1 MRYGLLGPLHV
12 VDDAGAPVTIASPK
26 RRALLAVL
34 LLHANEPVSIAGLTD
49 ALWGSDPPAAAI
61 SSLRAQVSR
70 LRREVG
76 PVIATAPNGYLMQV
90 EKGELDVA
98 TFLER
103 LEAGRHE
110 IQGGDY
116 ARASVTLRSALEL
129 WRGPALADFAD
140 EPFAQAQQRR
150 LDELRLEALGSRIE
164 ADLLLGR
171 ADRLVAELEAV
182 VAERPLQERAWGQLM
197 RALYLSGRQADALAA
212 YRRLRST
219 LVEEL
224 GIDPSTD
231 LQELEARIL
240 QQDPALGA
248 PATQPGQAPIQ
259 LPVPL
264 TGLTGRAE
272 ELRRAMEL
280 VRAHRLVTLTG
291 PGGVGKT
298 RLAIA
303 VAQAVLDDHPDGVL
317 FVDLSGIR
325 DASLV
330 PAAVGEVT
338 GGGER
343 PAAVIGGREMLLLL
357 DNFEQVLPAAPWVLD
372 LLARCS
378 GLRILV
384 TSRAPLQVRGE
395 HLLEVPPLSADSAAD
410 LFEERARA
418 ALMSQ
423 TPASVVRDIVARL
436 DNLPLA
442 IELAATRVRVLSPEA
457 LRDGL
462 SRRLELLA
470 APDRGMPERHR
481 TLRET
486 IAWSYELLTDGGRDT
501 LRRLSVFPG
510 SFDLRAACAVGEATL
525 DDIAELVDHSLLRRF
540 GTRYQ
545 MLDTIRE
552 FAIGEADTQGAT
564 DVARIRHLDHY
575 LTVATATGR
584 ATTEGGLSASNAWQV
599 MCRTERDNLRL
610 AFDTAVAS
618 ERWEQVAQ
626 LFHAV
631 GMYWLL
637 VGAMDEGERWGA
649 RALEAA
655 THLGPGAEMGALMLL
670 SEFPRQRGDHARAIR
685 LKERAAELARSE
697 GMDPGIV
704 ATILADTADSYGA
717 LGEFEHAHAL
727 LDEALTCRRRS
738 TADDP
743 LGMAHT
749 LSGYVELALHERQP
763 DDALRHYRALAAA
776 EEAARDAMHPDW
788 LAEAG
793 SLRARVLQLAG
804 RTDQAREIFRQNLRE
819 SAAIDFRLPMVNAL
833 DGLAEMLA
841 LERPDAAARLVGMA
855 DRVRAE
861 SGFRVWDP
869 EQRARTMAIIAAR
882 LGPGEC
888 ARQQTAGH
896 AVPLSGMAE
905 AALALSA
912 RAGGEPPRSAEAP
925 GAG

>member
-12 VDDAGAPVTIASPK
+12 VDHGGAPVTIASPT
-26 RRALLAVL
+26 RRAILAVL
-34 LLHANEPVSIAGLTD
+34 LLHANEPVSIASLTD
-49 ALWGSDPPAAAI
+49 ALWGDDPPPAAV
-61 SSLRAQVSR
+61 SSLRAHVSR

-76 PVIATAPNGYLMQV
+76 RVIETAPNGYLVRVQ
-90 EKGELDVA
+90 KGELDVA

-110 IQGGDY
+110 VQSGQH
-116 ARASVTLRSALEL
+116 AQASVTLGSALEL
-129 WRGPALADFAD
+129 WRGPALAGFED

-150 LDELRLEALGSRIE
+150 LDELRLEALGRRIE

-171 ADRLVAELEAV
+171 ADRLVAELEAL
-182 VAERPLQERAWGQLM
+182 VAERPLHERAWGQLM
-197 RALYLSGRQADALAA
+197 RALFLSGRQADALSA

-219 LVEEL
+219 LIEEL
-224 GIDPSTD
+224 GIDPSPD

-240 QQDPALGA
+240 QQDPTLGV
-248 PATQPGQAPIQ
+248 PATQPRQAPIQ

-264 TGLTGRAE
+264 TGLTGRHE
-272 ELRRAMEL
+272 ELRQAADL

-303 VAQAVLDDHPDGVL
+303 AAQSAVDEHPDGVL

-325 DASLV
+325 DALLV
-330 PAAVGEVT
+330 PAAIGEVT

-343 PAAVIGGREMLLLL
+343 PAAVIGSRQMLLVL
-357 DNFEQVLPAAPWVLD
+357 DNFEQVLPAAPSVLD

-395 HLLEVPPLSADSAAD
+395 HLLEVPPLSPDSAAD

-418 ALMSQ
+418 ALLSQ

-462 SRRLELLA
+462 SQRLELLA
-470 APDRGMPERHR
+470 APGRGMPERHR

-486 IAWSYELLTDGGRDT
+486 IAWSYELLTDGGRNT

-525 DDIAELVDHSLLRRF
+525 DDIAELVDQSLLRRF

-552 FAIGEADTQGAT
+552 FAIGEADEHGAT
-564 DVARIRHLDHY
+564 EAARIRHLDHY
-575 LTVATATGR
+575 LTVATATERG
-584 ATTEGGLSASNAWQV
+584 TTEGGLSTTNAWQV
-599 MCRTERDNLRL
+599 LCRTERDNLRL
-610 AFDTAVAS
+610 AFDTAVGAG
-618 ERWEQVAQ
+618 RWDQVTQ

-637 VGAMDEGERWGA
+637 VGAMDEGERWGTQ
-649 RALEAA
+649 ALEAA
-655 THLGPGAEMGALMLL
+655 THLGPEAEMGALMLL
-670 SEFPRQRGDHARAIR
+670 SEFPRQRGDHARAIP

-697 GMDPGIV
+697 GLDPGIV

-727 LDEALTCRRRS
+727 LDEALAWRRRS

-749 LSGYVELALHERQP
+749 LSGYVELALHERRP

-776 EEAARDAMHPDW
+776 EEAARDAIHPDW

-804 RTDQAREIFRQNLRE
+804 RTDQAREIFRQNLRD

-833 DGLAEMLA
+833 DALAEMLA
-841 LERPDAAARLVGMA
+841 PERPDAAARLLGMA

-869 EQRARTMAIIAAR
+869 EQHERTMVTITAR
-882 LGPGEC
+882 LGSEEC
-888 ARQQTAGH
+888 SRQRSAGH
-896 AVPLSGMAE
+896 AVPLPGMAE
-905 AALALSA
+905 AALALSTG
-912 RAGGEPPRSAEAP
+912 AGGEPRLSAGAP
-925 GAG
+925 APD